1 MTKVKNSGLYAK
13 VRVEQIAVR
22 PIYLLQ
28 VQSDLKIKFYSFLIH
43 LKLYKVFL
51 ENIVI
56 NIFIRVFYY
65 RQFILNIMEELSI
78 WLGDR

>member
-1 MTKVKNSGLYAK
+1 MTKVKNSGLCVK
-13 VRVEQIAVR
+13 RVEEIAVR

-28 VQSDLKIKFYSFLIH
+28 VQSDLKIKFYLFPH

-51 ENIVI
+51 ENIDI
-56 NIFIRVFYY
+56 NLFIRVFSY
-65 RQFILNIMEELSI
+65 RYFILNIMETLSI